1 MSTGPT
7 ATRASPRVIL
17 YMDAPGIRPALFG
30 HAERLAGAGYT
41 AILPDLYYP
50 FDPAERPNAERM
62 AAGDAEEFARMRKL
76 VAQIHDDDVI
86 EDTRLLLEAVPDGGD
101 GPWAC
106 VGFCMGGR
114 FGMRAAEAFGSD
126 VAAASL
132 LHPTNLVT
140 DEPDSPHLGVD
151 RVEAALY
158 LGFGENDSVTP
169 LVDDPAAPRAA
180 RAGRRSEPDRDPGRR
195 RARLHD
201 AGEGGLRRGGRR
213 AGVGRDAHA
222 AARAAVKPSRFE
234 YLAPETCEEA
244 LGALAEHGDDAAVLA
259 GGQSLIPMMNLRI
272 AAPGVLIDVMRTPDL
287 RGIRCE
293 NGRTEIGAGVRMAEA
308 EQDSTVPLLQRALRH
323 VGHPAIRNAGTVCG
337 SVAHADPAAELPAV
351 LLALDGEVVLRSV
364 RGERIVAA
372 DEFFRSY
379 YMTAREPDEL
389 VVAVR
394 IPADTPRV
402 AFHEATPRLG
412 GSTGELPLDVH
423 AGPEYRRRLVSALT
437 RRALTE
443 LAS

>member
-1 MSTGPT
+1 M
-7 ATRASPRVIL
+7 
-17 YMDAPGIRPALFG
+17 
-30 HAERLAGAGYT
+30 
-41 AILPDLYYP
+41 
-50 FDPAERPNAERM
+50 
-62 AAGDAEEFARMRKL
+62 
-76 VAQIHDDDVI
+76 
-86 EDTRLLLEAVPDGGD
+86 
-101 GPWAC
+101 
-106 VGFCMGGR
+106 
-114 FGMRAAEAFGSD
+114 
-126 VAAASL
+126 
-132 LHPTNLVT
+132 
-140 DEPDSPHLGVD
+140 
-151 RVEAALY
+151 
-158 LGFGENDSVTP
+158 
-169 LVDDPAAPRAA
+169 
-180 RAGRRSEPDRDPGRR
+180 
-195 RARLHD
+195 
-201 AGEGGLRRGGRR
+201 
-213 AGVGRDAHA
+213 
-222 AARAAVKPSRFE
+222 KPSRFE

-394 IPADTPRV
+394 IPAYTSRV

-412 GSTGELPLDVH
+412 GSGPSTSSTSRRGCCCWPICCAIGSGSPARRPAARWARAAPAPCCSTGRPC
-423 AGPEYRRRLVSALT
+423 AQA
-437 RRALTE
+437 
-443 LAS
+443 